1 MKYKIVSYLGSNT
14 YQTVCQGV
22 QQTVYNPLLLDLNSE
37 YEGTLDYTR
46 MVNGHPLLRLDE
58 LDRPGRR
65 GIGRGIK

>member
-1 MKYKIVSYLGSNT
+1 MQYKIVSYLGSNI

-46 MVNGHPLLRLDE
+46 MVSGYPLLRLDE

-65 GIGRGIK
+65 GVGRGMK